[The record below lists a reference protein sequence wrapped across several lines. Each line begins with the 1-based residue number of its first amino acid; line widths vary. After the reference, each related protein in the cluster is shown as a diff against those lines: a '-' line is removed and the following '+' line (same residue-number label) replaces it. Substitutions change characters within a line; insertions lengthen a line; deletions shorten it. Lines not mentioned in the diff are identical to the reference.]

1 MSDRLRT
8 FKNRKWSTDTLQQA
22 TNKTYRKYKKKR
34 EKEKEKKDGRKKVEH
49 KILTSDSISKLCK
62 FHKQWRFQIEY
73 ETSQTT
79 APTKG

>member
-1 MSDRLRT
+1 M
-8 FKNRKWSTDTLQQA
+8 KYWYA
-22 TNKTYRKYKKKR
+22 TTGYKQNLPKIQKKR